1 MPPLFY
7 NTLVCTRSYFGN
19 DHTRAEQV
27 LIRSISSNNNA
38 VMAIAKECSYLLME
52 DTHGEKAVG
61 KFMSVL
67 RGVPKL
73 VPVLRGELLSS
84 VSEAQEKTKY
94 CLRKDPSIT
103 MHLDAYS
110 VTPLDDSETHV
121 QLLEAIEKPS
131 DRFSVFAYKLEWG
144 CKLRVGNQVNVR
156 IPNENSSMP
165 IWSLAVVKYVGE
177 VKSLPGKNF
186 GVEIKVQSVVVN

>member
-19 DHTRAEQV
+19 DHPRAEQV
-27 LIRSISSNNNA
+27 SIRSISSNNNA
-38 VMAIAKECSYLLME
+38 VMAIAKEYSYLLME
-52 DTHGEKAVG
+52 DTQGEKAVG
-61 KFMSVL
+61 KFISVL

-84 VSEAQEKTKY
+84 VSEAQEETKY

-110 VTPLDDSETHV
+110 VIPLDGSET
-121 QLLEAIEKPS
+121 QLIEAIEKLS
-131 DRFSVFAYKLEWG
+131 DRFL
-144 CKLRVGNQVNVR
+144 C
-156 IPNENSSMP
+156 
-165 IWSLAVVKYVGE
+165 
-177 VKSLPGKNF
+177 
-186 GVEIKVQSVVVN
+186 